1 MQINKLILEAETSLA
16 KRFKEID
23 DVALYNQNKVLS
35 GFKENRVALRH
46 FAPTNG
52 YGYDDVGRE
61 TLCSLYAGVFGT
73 ESAIVSPLIANGTH
87 AISTALFGLLRPGD
101 TFLSVTGNPYDT
113 LMEVVEGENIGSLKD
128 LGVKFD
134 KIDLVEGNID
144 ISNIGRYLTAKKPAL
159 IFVQRSRGYNW
170 RSALSVKEIRKLAE
184 YAKSFYPDVP
194 IVVDNCYGE
203 FVDTSE
209 PSENGC
215 DVIIGSLIKNPGG
228 GLAPTGGY
236 IAGKKTLIEKIS
248 YRLTAP
254 GIGMEVGSY
263 AGGYQYFY
271 QGFFMAPHIV
281 AQALKASLLF
291 SKVFSE
297 LGYETLPIASEKQND
312 IITSIKFKTADEL
325 VKFCQTVQVFSP
337 IDSFVLPEPW
347 DMPGYQHKVIMAAG
361 AFVQGASIE
370 LSADA
375 PIKEPYIAYFQGALT
390 YEHAKIVLN
399 NILEQF

>member
-1 MQINKLILEAETSLA
+1 MQINKLILEAETALSQ
-16 KRFKEID
+16 RFKEID
-23 DVALYNQNKVLS
+23 EIALFNQNKVLH

-46 FAPTNG
+46 FTPTNG

-61 TLCSLYAGVFGT
+61 TLCSLYAQVFGA
-73 ESAIVSPLIANGTH
+73 EGAIVSPLIANGTH
-87 AISTALFGLLRPGD
+87 AISVALFGLLRPGD
-101 TFLSVTGNPYDT
+101 TLLSVTGNPYDT
-113 LMEVVEGENIGSLKD
+113 LMEVVEGEGIGSLKD

-134 KIDLVEGNID
+134 KIDLHHGRINI
-144 ISNIGRYLTAKKPAL
+144 SEVGRYLSDKKPTL

-170 RSALSVKEIRKLAE
+170 RSALSVKEIGELTSYVKNI
-184 YAKSFYPDVP
+184 YCDIP

-236 IAGKKTLIEKIS
+236 IAGKKQLIEKIS

-263 AGGYQYFY
+263 ASGYQYFY
-271 QGFFMAPHIV
+271 QGFFMAPHVV

-291 SKVFSE
+291 SKVFSD
-297 LGYETLPIASEKQND
+297 LGYETLPLMTEKQND

-325 VKFCQTVQVFSP
+325 IKFCQTVQSFSP

-399 NILEQF
+399 NILKLF